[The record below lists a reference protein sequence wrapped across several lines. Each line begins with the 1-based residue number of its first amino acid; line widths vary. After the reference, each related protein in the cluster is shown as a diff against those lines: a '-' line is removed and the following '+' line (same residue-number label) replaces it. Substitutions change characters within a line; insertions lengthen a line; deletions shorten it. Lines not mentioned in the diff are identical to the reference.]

1 MTDDNNPDVISEEE
15 DGTLTPDNGSP
26 IDEAEPDGRKDMEET
41 SDGDAG
47 PNDAPKISDSV
58 EDLKNQLGRLSD
70 KIDSQFV
77 REQKDIRQMQKR
89 MTVSLSVVMS
99 LTVLSVLITGFSWFS
114 QRGEQSI
121 AEDLGERINSFTLM
135 DSLIEDLQRDLNLAG
150 VDSEDLSEQLVG
162 FQNTLDIAI
171 EQISL
176 SVDEKIGAVN
186 QTIGGL
192 EALVAGFDDTFD
204 AFGDTNL
211 AMSTEIRRVVQS
223 NARLEEFEETLQALI
238 LLEKEKY
245 YDLVTAQIEIQ
256 TEETGEEDE
265 SAGSMNVDDK
275 GYIFFSQDEQ

>member
-1 MTDDNNPDVISEEE
+1 MTDDNNPDVLSEEE
-15 DGTLTPDNGSP
+15 DGTLTPNNGSS
-26 IDEAEPDGRKDMEET
+26 IDQVEPDGPEDLEER
-41 SDGDAG
+41 SDGDAEL
-47 PNDAPKISDSV
+47 NDVPKISDSI
-58 EDLKNQLGRLSD
+58 EDLKTQLGRLSD

-77 REQKDIRQMQKR
+77 REQKDIRQIQKR

-99 LTVLSVLITGFSWFS
+99 LTVLSILITAFSWFS

-121 AEDLGERINSFTLM
+121 AEDLGERINSFTVM

-150 VDSEDLSEQLVG
+150 ADSEDLSEQLLG

-176 SVDEKIGAVN
+176 SLDEKIGAFD
-186 QTIGGL
+186 QKIGEL
-192 EALVAGFDDTFD
+192 EASVAGFDDTFD

-245 YDLVTAQIEIQ
+245 YDLVTAQLEIQ
-256 TEETGEEDE
+256 TEEAEEE
-265 SAGSMNVDDK
+265 EEAAGPMNVDDN
-275 GYIFFSQDEQ
+275 GYIIFSQDQ

>member
-15 DGTLTPDNGSP
+15 DGTLPPNNGSS
-26 IDEAEPDGRKDMEET
+26 IDQVEPDGRKDMEET
-41 SDGDAG
+41 SDGDAEL
-47 PNDAPKISDSV
+47 NDVPKISDSV

-77 REQKDIRQMQKR
+77 REQKDIRQIQKR

-99 LTVLSVLITGFSWFS
+99 LTVLSILITVFSWFP
-114 QRGEQSI
+114 RGEQSI

-135 DSLIEDLQRDLNLAG
+135 DSLIEDLQQDLNLAEI
-150 VDSEDLSEQLVG
+150 DSEGLSEQLLG

-171 EQISL
+171 EQISQSL
-176 SVDEKIGAVN
+176 DDKIGAFD
-186 QTIGGL
+186 QTIGRL

-211 AMSTEIRRVVQS
+211 AMSTEIRRVIQS

-245 YDLVTAQIEIQ
+245 YDLVTAQLEIQ

-265 SAGSMNVDDK
+265 AAGPMNVDDN
-275 GYIFFSQDEQ
+275 GYIFFSQDQ

>member
-15 DGTLTPDNGSP
+15 DGTSAPSNGSS
-26 IDEAEPDGRKDMEET
+26 IDEAEPDGRGDVEET
-41 SDGDAG
+41 SDGDAEL
-47 PNDAPKISDSV
+47 NDVPKISDSV
-58 EDLKNQLGRLSD
+58 EDLKSQLGRLSD

-77 REQKDIRQMQKR
+77 REQKDIRQIQKR

-99 LTVLSVLITGFSWFS
+99 LTVLSILITIFSWFS

-121 AEDLGERINSFTLM
+121 ANDLGERINSFTLM
-135 DSLIEDLQRDLNLAG
+135 DSLIEDLQQDLNLAG
-150 VDSEDLSEQLVG
+150 IDSEGLSEQLLG

-176 SVDEKIGAVN
+176 SLDEKIGAFD
-186 QTIGGL
+186 QKIGGL

-245 YDLVTAQIEIQ
+245 YDLVTAQLEIQ
-256 TEETGEEDE
+256 TEEAGEEDE
-265 SAGSMNVDDK
+265 TAGAMNVDDN
-275 GYIFFSQDEQ
+275 GYIFFSQDQ

>member
-1 MTDDNNPDVISEEE
+1 MADDNNPDVTSEEGG
-15 DGTLTPDNGSP
+15 GTLTPNNGSP

-47 PNDAPKISDSV
+47 PNDVPKISDSV

-89 MTVSLSVVMS
+89 MTVSLSVVLS
-99 LTVLSVLITGFSWFS
+99 LTVLSILITVFSWFS
-114 QRGEQSI
+114 QRGEQSV

-186 QTIGGL
+186 ETIGGL

-265 SAGSMNVDDK
+265 NAGSMNVDDK
-275 GYIFFSQDEQ
+275 GYIFFSQDQ

>member
-15 DGTLTPDNGSP
+15 DGTLTPNNGSP
-26 IDEAEPDGRKDMEET
+26 IDGAEPDGRKDMEET
-41 SDGDAG
+41 SDGDVG
-47 PNDAPKISDSV
+47 PNDVPKISDSV

-77 REQKDIRQMQKR
+77 REQKDIRQIQKR

-99 LTVLSVLITGFSWFS
+99 LTVLSILITVFSWFS

-162 FQNTLDIAI
+162 FKNTLDIAI

-245 YDLVTAQIEIQ
+245 YDLVTAQLEIQ
-256 TEETGEEDE
+256 TEEAGEEDE
-265 SAGSMNVDDK
+265 ISGSMNVDEK
-275 GYIFFSQDEQ
+275 GYIFFSQDQ